1 MEHDNLMDSEDKEYR
16 QWLEF
21 SRSHDSKLR
30 EYFIKKYTPLVKY
43 VVGKLAVSMH
53 GSVDPDDLAGYGV
66 FGLLDA
72 VDKYDPEKNVKFKTY
87 AVTRIRGAIFDE
99 MRKMDWVPRSVRQKA
114 RDVEVAIQFLESTL
128 GRPAT
133 DNEISQRL
141 GMTVDEFQRTM
152 QKISSTSILSLN
164 ELRYSGDDNDQ
175 VAMVDGIEA
184 PECFSPDVVAEREEI
199 RRIIAAAITQLPEKE
214 KKVLVLYYF
223 EDLTLK
229 EIGKVMEVTESR
241 ISQLHSKAICRLR
254 ARLTNAKTGIR

>member
-21 SRSHDSKLR
+21 NRSHDSKLR

-133 DNEISQRL
+133 DDEISQRL